1 MELTV
6 QQFEQFDNRL
16 GQFDNRLEQF
26 DNRLEQFDNRLEQF
40 DNRLQAVEQG
50 QRDLEREVVGVKQ
63 DLSREIVAS
72 QARIIQWVVGLFLG
86 STVVVATLSGVY
98 ISVLLAR

>member
-6 QQFEQFDNRL
+6 EQFEQFDR
-16 GQFDNRLEQF
+16 RLEA
-26 DNRLEQFDNRLEQF
+26 F

-50 QRDLEREVVGVKQ
+50 QRNLEQGQRNLEQGQRNLEHEITVARQ
-63 DLSREIVAS
+63 DLSREIVDS
-72 QARIIQWVVGLFLG
+72 RGQVIQWVIGLFIG
-86 STVVVATLSGVY
+86 SMLLVGTLSGVY

>member
-6 QQFEQFDNRL
+6 QQFEQFDK
-16 GQFDNRLEQF
+16 RLEAF
-26 DNRLEQFDNRLEQF
+26 DRRLEAFGSRLEAF
-40 DNRLQAVEQG
+40 GSRLEAFGSRLQAVE
-50 QRDLEREVVGVKQ
+50 REIIGVKQ

-86 STVVVATLSGVY
+86 STVVVATLAGVY
-98 ISVLLAR
+98 ISVLLAQ